1 MYFKNISKMKKV
13 AGLAVVIMILISA
26 SAQATIS
33 FVKLQAGSVNASQ
46 NLSLNHAVSNKRVQ
60 GFRMPF
66 VTGVSH
72 VVDLTGAFLDVCDR
86 VEICNSSGTVRRT
99 LRGTSL
105 NKFKSNNEGHV
116 KFTVNAS
123 DLPAVDGDF
132 ILKVRY
138 AVELNGFDQLDC
150 KVAARGVINSIQ
162 WVGTT
167 LPTFSTHSSGAGEVS
182 TLTVGRVYTLQFNG
196 TGFSNSV
203 QLFDGLRTA
212 LFNTSSLPFTSTD
225 LTVNSTGT
233 IMTLTVRPSGTVTIL
248 TDLQSFT
255 SNSTNLLF
263 VFGGVGNI
271 PGGWGPYLVYDYNNL
286 LSNAGALTDL
296 KQIRVE
302 IPPSGVPELVI
313 SKVLNKFVTTS
324 SQGGSFSDA
333 DLSSYQLCNTATTTN
348 VKTTVIP
355 NLSIQISNT
364 SNMAAPATTLR
375 VFSPQNV
382 LLATINVPAIDR
394 NSFAEVQYVRPQ
406 STVCGQGTML
416 LPTNRTTNIQANR
429 GTCFVCNASTSN
441 NLPLWTDLGLILE
454 LTPVPSELNTNNNKM
469 VIQ

>member
-1 MYFKNISKMKKV
+1 
-13 AGLAVVIMILISA
+13 
-26 SAQATIS
+26 
-33 FVKLQAGSVNASQ
+33 
-46 NLSLNHAVSNKRVQ
+46 
-60 GFRMPF
+60 MPF
-66 VTGVSH
+66 VTGMSH

-182 TLTVGRVYTLQFNG
+182 TLTVGKVYTLQFNG

-203 QLFDGLRTA
+203 QLYDGLRTN
-212 LFNTSSLPFTSTD
+212 LFNTNSLPFTNAD
-225 LTVNSTGT
+225 LTVNSAGT
-233 IMTLTVRPSGTVTIL
+233 IMTLTVRPTGTATI
-248 TDLQSFT
+248 TPDLQSF
-255 SNSTNLLF
+255 SSTGLNLLF
-263 VFGGVGNI
+263 VYGGVGNI
-271 PGGWGPYLVYDYNNL
+271 LGGWGPYLVYDYNNL
-286 LSNAGALTDL
+286 MSNAGSLTDL
-296 KQIRVE
+296 KQIKIE
-302 IPPSGVPELVI
+302 TAPSGVPELSI
-313 SKVLNKFVTTS
+313 SSVNNKFVTS
-324 SQGGSFSDA
+324 SGQGGLFSDA
-333 DLSSYQLCNTATTTN
+333 DLSKYQLCNSGATAN

-355 NLSIQISNT
+355 NMSITISNT
-364 SNMAAPATTLR
+364 SNMPAPATTLR
-375 VFSPQNV
+375 VLSPANV
-382 LLATINVPAIDR
+382 LLTTINVPAIDR
-394 NSFAEVQYVRPQ
+394 NSSATVQYVRPQ
-406 STVCGQGTML
+406 STVCGQGTMVTPL
-416 LPTNRTTNIQANR
+416 SSNVQANR
-429 GTCFVCNASTSN
+429 STCVICNSTVSN